1 MRMEQRGKQESVTML
16 RFLDRITGIINR
28 HFPGGSDGKESICNA
43 EIQV

>member
-28 HFPGGSDGKESICNA
+28 LFPGGSDGKESTCNA